1 MKNSL
6 LFFLPSDEYK
16 RNKIKGFFSEALLL
30 VIIVN
35 FFLLISIQF
44 YNKDFINNEFFAFI
58 NIAIPAGYILIRYIL
73 SGIEYTAIFTSTDYS
88 KENKRLVKNS
98 FKFFVMF
105 ALLTLIFKGIPT
117 NLKETTEILGVA
129 LIAAIILM
137 IINWLS
143 LKLSYKKNRN
153 LG

>member
-58 NIAIPAGYILIRYIL
+58 NIVIPAGYILIRYIL

-117 NLKETTEILGVA
+117 DLKETTEILGVA

>member
-30 VIIVN
+30 VILVN
-35 FFLLISIQF
+35 VILLISIQF
-44 YNKDFINNEFFAFI
+44 SNKDFMNNAFFAFI
-58 NIAIPAGYILIRYIL
+58 NIVIPAGYILIRYIL
-73 SGIEYTAIFTSTDYS
+73 SGIEYAAIFTSTDYS

-105 ALLTLIFKGIPT
+105 ALLTLIFKGIPSDF
-117 NLKETTEILGVA
+117 KETAEIVGVA
-129 LIAAIILM
+129 LIAAMMLM
-137 IINWLS
+137 LINWLS
-143 LKLSYKKNRN
+143 LKSSYKKNKN
-153 LG
+153 LC